1 MMETLHESGLALLKI
16 INSVLDFSKIEA
28 GKVTLDVQEFS
39 PRTSIENVT
48 NLYAADAS
56 AKKIAL
62 ICSCDDDVP
71 QSLIGD
77 PVRVGQILSNLVSN
91 AIKFTDDGNIV
102 IRCETATPAVK
113 DGGDIEL
120 LFAVCD
126 SGLGISKAQQRSLF
140 EQFSQVD
147 ESNTRGYGGTGLG
160 LAISKELAAM
170 MGGQIGV
177 DSETGQG
184 SRFWF
189 TVQLRTSRRKTAGAP
204 ADNASRRSTDV
215 TDVLA
220 GARATWAEFAGKKAL
235 VVDDNECNLLVAQR
249 MLEHLGL
256 QVDRETS
263 GQGGIDACAR
273 YNYDVVI
280 IDNQMPG
287 MDGNEATSVIRKTEK
302 IGKRVPIIALT
313 ANARPEDRD
322 EAFKAGVN
330 EYLTKPI
337 FLEDLELA
345 LNRLIAPNGDREI
358 SADRQEIGIS
368 SDLETVLDPDIVREL
383 KRIPGLKSM
392 DLFTEMATM
401 FQDQVP
407 AYLADLDRQAEE
419 GDIAEVKRVAHKLLG
434 ICQQIGARQMAQVC
448 DSLDSAGEDI
458 PQNILQNNVNL
469 LHEEFG
475 TLTRQL
481 HQDIGSA

>member
-1 MMETLHESGLALLKI
+1 
-16 INSVLDFSKIEA
+16 
-28 GKVTLDVQEFS
+28 
-39 PRTSIENVT
+39 
-48 NLYAADAS
+48 
-56 AKKIAL
+56 
-62 ICSCDDDVP
+62 
-71 QSLIGD
+71 
-77 PVRVGQILSNLVSN
+77 
-91 AIKFTDDGNIV
+91 
-102 IRCETATPAVK
+102 
-113 DGGDIEL
+113 
-120 LFAVCD
+120 
-126 SGLGISKAQQRSLF
+126 
-140 EQFSQVD
+140 VD

-189 TVQLRTSRRKTAGAP
+189 TVTLRTSRRKTARAP
-204 ADNASRRSTDV
+204 ADKAPRRSTDF

-220 GARATWAEFAGKKAL
+220 GAPATWAEFARKKVL

-256 QVDRETS
+256 QVDVETS

-273 YNYDVVI
+273 YDYDVVI

-287 MDGNEATSVIRKTEK
+287 MDGNEATSIIRKTERA
-302 IGKRVPIIALT
+302 GKRTPIIALT
-313 ANARPEDRD
+313 ANARPEDR
-322 EAFKAGVN
+322 EKAFQAGVN

-345 LNRLIAPNGDREI
+345 LNRLIASNGDMQI
-358 SADRQEIGIS
+358 SADRQEIQIS

-392 DLFTEMATM
+392 DLFTEMAAM

-407 AYLADLDRQAEE
+407 VYLADLDHQAEE

-434 ICQQIGARQMAQVC
+434 ICRQIGALQMAQVC
-448 DSLDSAGEDI
+448 DGLDSAEDDMPLDI
-458 PQNILQNNVNL
+458 MQSSVNL

-475 TLTRQL
+475 SLNRKL
-481 HQDIGSA
+481 LQDIGSV